1 MNERVKDIMQQ
12 AKIYHADSNGK
23 LDVVYERIIRLTV
36 KECINEISQHFSTT
50 IFESELTEEIPL
62 EQREEWAYIK
72 GINEGYNDC
81 VKQIADGLRTEFGV
95 E

>member
-23 LDVVYERIIRLTV
+23 LDVVYERIILLTV
-36 KECINEISQHFSTT
+36 KECIDEISQYSSNTL
-50 IFESELTEEIPL
+50 FESKLTEEIPL
-62 EQREEWAYIK
+62 KQREEWAYIK

-81 VKQIADGLRTEFGV
+81 VKQITDGLRKEFGL
-95 E
+95 